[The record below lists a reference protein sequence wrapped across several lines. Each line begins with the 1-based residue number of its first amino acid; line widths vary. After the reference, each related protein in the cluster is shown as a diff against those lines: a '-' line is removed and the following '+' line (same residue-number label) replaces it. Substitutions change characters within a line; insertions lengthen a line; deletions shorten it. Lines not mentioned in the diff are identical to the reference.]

1 MAIVKLTQSFIA
13 SELQCPAGLRR
24 TEYVSDERSGLYIE
38 VRSVNQQQGTFYYR
52 FKDANGKTCH
62 TKIGRTTEI
71 SLAEARKKVMLLK
84 LEIADGKDSNN
95 VKAVKKGDM
104 LLDALWTEYFDFA
117 KSTKRSWKRDEQLWR
132 IRIQPRFGHLKLSE
146 VTLRQ
151 IQTLMMDIRKEG
163 LSGASADHHGQL
175 MRRLGNMAV
184 KWGYLDVNFARGI
197 QLYHEFNGVENIPDD
212 KQLQKLI
219 NVLNTDDNRPISQ
232 LVLYLLSTGCRLN
245 EALSAQ
251 WKNVSIQN
259 KLWTVPH
266 ESSKSKRPRTIPLND
281 SALAILQ
288 QIDRK
293 ETDVYVF
300 TNAKTN
306 KPFVNVFKPWN
317 RIRTQAGLPQLRLHD
332 LRHMYATFCVNN
344 GCTIFEVSQLLGHA
358 DTRVS
363 QRYSHL
369 STSTMLTA
377 ANSVSQK
384 LSGFML
390 AGPDA
395 EKQQHAA

>member
-13 SELQCPAGLRR
+13 SELKCPAGLRR
-24 TEYVSDERSGLYIE
+24 TEFVSDERSGLYIE
-38 VRSVNQQQGTFYYR
+38 VRNTNKNESTYYWR
-52 FKDANGKTCH
+52 SKNSAGKTCH
-62 TKIGRTTEI
+62 TKLGRTTEI
-71 SLAEARKKVMLLK
+71 SLADARKKVMELK
-84 LEIADGKDSNN
+84 LEISNSSDSN
-95 VKAVKKGDM
+95 KAKVVKKGDM
-104 LLDALWTEYFDFA
+104 LLNDLWTEYFDFA

-146 VTLRQ
+146 ITLRL
-151 IQTLMMDIRKEG
+151 IQTMMMDIRKEG

-184 KWGYLDVNFARGI
+184 KWGYIDVNFARGI

-281 SALAILQ
+281 SALSILKL
-288 QIDRK
+288 IDRK
-293 ETDVYVF
+293 ETDTYVF
-300 TNAKTN
+300 TNAKTQ

-317 RIRTQAGLPQLRLHD
+317 RIRTKAGLPQLRLHD

-369 STSTMLTA
+369 NTSTMLTA
-377 ANSVSQK
+377 ANSVSKK

-390 AGPDA
+390 ASADP
-395 EKQQHAA
+395 EKLQEAA